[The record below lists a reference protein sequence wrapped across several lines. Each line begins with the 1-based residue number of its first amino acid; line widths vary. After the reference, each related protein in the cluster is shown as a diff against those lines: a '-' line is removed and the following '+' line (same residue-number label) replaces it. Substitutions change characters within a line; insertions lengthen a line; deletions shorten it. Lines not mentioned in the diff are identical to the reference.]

1 MTHEH
6 SPNYF
11 FIVLLFTLIVAGLF
25 VLYSSSLAE
34 GLDNFGSSTYY
45 LFHQIG
51 YGLLPGL
58 LGFYIFFK
66 LVPYQFLRKFAL
78 IFLAISLVLSLL
90 VFVPH
95 LGLTLRGAT
104 RWLSVGSLF
113 SFQPAEILKFAMV
126 FYFAA
131 WLDGWSKKSKSSL
144 QETVALLALL
154 GIGGGILFMQNDLGT
169 ALVLSGALFFM
180 YILSG
185 VPWKYIGILFL
196 ILLAMGFIFLIS
208 DEYRVHRLLTFLNF
222 SSVDPQSTGYQIRQA
237 LIAIGSGGVWG
248 VGFGQSRQKFAYLP
262 ESTGDSIFAILA
274 EELGFVGVLGTFTIF
289 ILFIWSGIKIAKG
302 APDYFGKFLTA
313 GLIFLISTQFFLN
326 VSAISGFLPLTGVPL
341 PFISYGGTFLALLMS
356 ACGVIANVSKYSDN

>member
-1 MTHEH
+1 MIHEH

-11 FIVLLFTLIVAGLF
+11 FLVLFFTLVVAGLF
-25 VLYSSSLAE
+25 ILYSASLAA
-34 GLDNFGSSTYY
+34 GINNFGSSTYY

-66 LVPYQFLRKFAL
+66 LVSYSFLKKFAL
-78 IFLAISLVLSLL
+78 ALLIVSLILSFL

-104 RWLSVGSLF
+104 RWLKIGSLF

-131 WLDGWSKKSKSSL
+131 WLDGWSKKSKNFS
-144 QETVALLALL
+144 QETTLLLL
-154 GIGGGILFMQNDLGT
+154 LLSGGMGVLFLQNDLGT
-169 ALVLSGALFFM
+169 ALVLSGTLFLM
-180 YILSG
+180 YFLSG

-196 ILLAMGFIFLIS
+196 ILLVIGSVFLIS
-208 DEYRVHRLLTFLNF
+208 DEYRIHRLLTFFNH
-222 SSVDPQSTGYQIRQA
+222 SSSDPQSAGYQIRQA
-237 LIAIGSGGVWG
+237 FIAIGSGGLWG

-274 EELGFVGVLGTFTIF
+274 EELGFIGVFGVLILL

-302 APDYFGKFLTA
+302 APDYFGRFLVM
-313 GLIFLISTQFFLN
+313 GFIFLISTQFLLN

-341 PFISYGGTFLALLMS
+341 PFISYGGTFLAILMS
-356 ACGVIANVSKYSDN
+356 ACGIIVNVSKYGDN

>member
-11 FIVLLFTLIVAGLF
+11 FIVLFFTLVVAGLF
-25 VLYSSSLAE
+25 VLYSASLAS
-34 GLDNFGSSTYY
+34 GINNFGSSTYY

-66 LVPYQFLRKFAL
+66 LVPYQSLRKFAL
-78 IFLAISLVLSLL
+78 IFLIISLALSLL

-104 RWLSVGSLF
+104 RWLSVGSFF

-131 WLDGWSKKSKSSL
+131 WLDGWSKKSKSSF
-144 QETVALLALL
+144 QETAMLLSLL
-154 GIGGGILFMQNDLGT
+154 GVGAGILFMQNDLGT
-169 ALVLSGALFFM
+169 ALVLSGALFLM

-196 ILLAMGFIFLIS
+196 ILLVLGSVFLIS
-208 DEYRVHRLLTFLNF
+208 DEYRINRLLTFLNH
-222 SSVDPQSTGYQIRQA
+222 SSSDLQSTGYQIRQA
-237 LIAIGSGGVWG
+237 FIAIGSGGLWG

-262 ESTGDSIFAILA
+262 EATGDSIFAILA
-274 EELGFVGVLGTFTIF
+274 EELGFVGVLGIFIIF

-302 APDYFGKFLTA
+302 ASDYFGKFLVM
-313 GLIFLISTQFFLN
+313 GLIFLIATQFFLN
-326 VSAISGFLPLTGVPL
+326 VSAISGLVPLTGVPL
-341 PFISYGGTFLALLMS
+341 PFISYGGTFLAILMS
-356 ACGVIANVSKYSDN
+356 ACGIIANVSKYSDN